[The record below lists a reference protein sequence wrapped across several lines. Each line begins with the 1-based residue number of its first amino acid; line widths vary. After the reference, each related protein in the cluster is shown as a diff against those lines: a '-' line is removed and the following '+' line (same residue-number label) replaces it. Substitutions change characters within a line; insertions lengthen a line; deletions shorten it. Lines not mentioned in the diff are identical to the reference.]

1 MSKRIG
7 DFNVTDL
14 KALAACN
21 PQMVKLTPNHA
32 NIRKYLALGGKL
44 EGIEVTPQQQSEQP
58 LYQQPED
65 ETPALLRKRL

>member
-7 DFNVTDL
+7 DFTVTDIR
-14 KALAACN
+14 ALAACN

-44 EGIEVTPQQQSEQP
+44 DGVEVTPQQQVDNVAES
-58 LYQQPED
+58 L
-65 ETPALLRKRL
+65 ETDVLVRKRL